1 MDKYLGKYHYTEQ
14 DRLQNYPIGEKKG
27 KILEK

>member
-14 DRLQNYPIGEKKG
+14 DGLQKYQIGEKKG
-27 KILEK
+27 EILEK